1 MDINQRIM
9 NSLRQLIAEKGFKSW
24 TMDELSARAHISKRT
39 LYRYYASK
47 EVLIAAVIDDFLA
60 SMGTQADELMA
71 SHTAPQQIVQTLLT
85 KLLDQGKFITA
96 VRSLEDLRLVYPH
109 LWEKIDAFRMEKI
122 RIMTDYIIK
131 TNSNSSASGIDPR
144 IFAAVMIAAIQAV
157 VNPTFIV
164 ENGLT
169 FEEVIA
175 QLSRFLLAP
184 FAITPE

>member
-1 MDINQRIM
+1 MTFSQHGHLPIINGLPYCSPT
-9 NSLRQLIAEKGFKSW
+9 NSPNTSN
-24 TMDELSARAHISKRT
+24 
-39 LYRYYASK
+39 
-47 EVLIAAVIDDFLA
+47 
-60 SMGTQADELMA
+60 
-71 SHTAPQQIVQTLLT
+71 QTI
-85 KLLDQGKFITA
+85 GSGEFITA

-122 RIMTDYIIK
+122 RIMTDYIIR

-184 FAITPE
+184 FAITLE